1 MSGDDLLV
9 DGSKPPERR
18 KPRHLIDW
26 DNPPPP
32 RRAEPMT
39 LTQVQRWVIS
49 TLTMVTIAHF
59 AGGIVLAALTA
70 SPAHQGGRLPLLL
83 LAGVTG
89 VCAVVAA
96 LAIHRKPLLSPWLLL
111 GWLPTLVGAYF
122 AYWH

>member
-9 DGSKPPERR
+9 EGDRPERR

-32 RRAEPMT
+32 RRSEPMS

-49 TLTMVTIAHF
+49 TLTVVTILHF
-59 AGGIVLAALTA
+59 AGGIVLAALTVGRAHEA
-70 SPAHQGGRLPLLL
+70 SRLPLLM

-89 VCAVVAA
+89 IGAVAAA

>member
-1 MSGDDLLV
+1 MTGDDLTV
-9 DGSKPPERR
+9 DGPAQSERP

-32 RRAEPMT
+32 TEPRS

-49 TLTMVTIAHF
+49 ILTMVTILHF
-59 AGGIVLAALTA
+59 AGGIVLAALTVDH
-70 SPAHQGGRLPLLL
+70 AHGSGRVPLLI

-89 VCAVVAA
+89 VGAVAA
-96 LAIHRKPLLSPWLLL
+96 FRAIHRKSLLTPWLLV

-122 AYWH
+122 AYWRH

>member
-1 MSGDDLLV
+1 MTGDDLLV
-9 DGSKPPERR
+9 ESPDRPAPR

-32 RRAEPMT
+32 RRSEPMS

-49 TLTMVTIAHF
+49 TLTMVTLLHF
-59 AGGIVLAALTA
+59 AGGIVLAALTVGRAHEA
-70 SPAHQGGRLPLLL
+70 SQLPLLL

-89 VCAVVAA
+89 VGAVAAA
-96 LAIHRKPLLSPWLLL
+96 LAIHRRSLLSPWLLL

-122 AYWH
+122 AYWR